1 MSLEV
6 ECGWTLLRALAVAL
20 VATPLAALIVATIK
34 AATPPRRRW
43 MILALAVPFLT
54 PGFVV
59 GYSYSNLT
67 LDLVRTPLLNELFY
81 DLLLL
86 IEVVPVG
93 VLVLG
98 MAPPPPLGPTAR
110 WCTRLTANQQ
120 LEHVASCRPLRQLG
134 YGPARNLI
142 PAFGLM
148 ALLVFHEFEIASLF
162 RVIAGGRLTPP
173 SWSNAL
179 FELIALQQLGQSSP
193 WNLWAY
199 GWLPLGCSLVL
210 LTPVLLLAW
219 TAISRDGPMPPAP
232 GARRSAAASRAA
244 CLWLSTALLLGT
256 IIPLGSLVQ
265 DGVPRLSSLGGD
277 NQHQLGRTLVHAG
290 RSLLPALLIASIS
303 AGLALW
309 LIKSKRLG
317 LLLLLAV
324 PGLMGGLALG
334 LVLTFCV
341 LALAEPL
348 GLGQSVAGLV
358 LGQALWLLPRAALL
372 LVLLAVVPRRESMH
386 LARLLQQAPAGP
398 QRTAGWQLVWQL
410 AGRRMA
416 WMMGLL
422 CWWAYLELT
431 LNELLAPP
439 QWLSVAH
446 RMYQQMHFGRNAAL
460 SSTTLVVV
468 VVPLAV
474 TALLVTVSRMMPGP
488 ASLAPAPAPASHTEN
503 A

>member
-67 LDLVRTPLLNELFY
+67 LDLVRTPILNELFY

-110 WCTRLTANQQ
+110 WCTRLTGPQRLRQ
-120 LEHVASCRPLRQLG
+120 VASCGRLRQLG
-134 YGPARNLI
+134 YGPARNLV
-142 PAFGLM
+142 PAAGLM

-162 RVIAGGRLTPP
+162 RVIAGGRLTPA

-179 FELIALQQLGQSSP
+179 FELIALQQLGQTAP
-193 WNLWAY
+193 WELWRF
-199 GWLPLGCSLVL
+199 GWLPLGCSLIL

-219 TAISRDGPMPPAP
+219 TAIGRDGKMPPVRGSQSSP
-232 GARRSAAASRAA
+232 AASRAA
-244 CLWLSTALLLGT
+244 SLWLIAALLLGT

-265 DGVPRLSSLGGD
+265 DGVPGLSSLWGE
-277 NQHQLGRTLVHAG
+277 NRHQLGRTLAHAG
-290 RSLLPALLIASIS
+290 RSLLPAILVASIA
-303 AGLALW
+303 AGVALG
-309 LIKSKRLG
+309 LLKHKRLG
-317 LLLLLAV
+317 LLLLLLTI
-324 PGLMGGLALG
+324 PGLLGGLALG

-348 GLGQSVAGLV
+348 GLGHSVAGLV
-358 LGQALWLLPRAALL
+358 LGQALWLLPRAVLL

-386 LARLLQQAPAGP
+386 LARLMQQAPGGP
-398 QRTAGWQLVWQL
+398 QRTAGWRLVWQL
-410 AGRRMA
+410 AGRRVA
-416 WMMGLL
+416 WMIGLL

-460 SSTTLVVV
+460 STTTLVVV
-468 VVPLAV
+468 LVPVAV
-474 TALLVTVSRMMPGP
+474 TALLVTVSRMIPGP
-488 ASLAPAPAPASHTEN
+488 ASRARPPASQTEN

>member
-20 VATPLAALIVATIK
+20 VATPLVMLLTVAIQG
-34 AATPPRRRW
+34 APPRMRCW
-43 MILALAVPFLT
+43 QVLALAVPFLT

-67 LDLVRTPLLNELFY
+67 LDLVRTPILNELFY

-86 IEVVPVG
+86 IEVAPAG
-93 VLVLG
+93 VLLLW

-110 WCTRLTANQQ
+110 WCIRLTGQQ
-120 LEHVASCRPLRQLG
+120 RLQQAASCGRLRQLC
-134 YGPARNLI
+134 YGPVRNLV

-162 RVIAGGRLTPP
+162 RVIAGGRLTPA

-179 FELIALQQLGQSSP
+179 FELIALQQLGQTSP
-193 WNLWAY
+193 WDLWKF
-199 GWLPLGCSLVL
+199 GWLPLGCSLIL

-219 TAISRDGPMPPAP
+219 TAIGRDGKMPPAP
-232 GARRSAAASRAA
+232 GSGRSPAASRAA
-244 CLWLSTALLLGT
+244 FLWLTAALLLGT
-256 IIPLGSLVQ
+256 IIPLASLVQ
-265 DGVPRLSSLGGD
+265 DGVPGLSSLWGE
-277 NQHQLGRTLVHAG
+277 NRHQLGRTLAHAG
-290 RSLLPALLIASIS
+290 RSLLPAILVASIA
-303 AGLALW
+303 AGGALW
-309 LIKSKRLG
+309 LLKHKRLG
-317 LLLLLAV
+317 LLLLLAI
-324 PGLMGGLALG
+324 PGLLGGLVLG

-348 GLGQSVAGLV
+348 GLGHSVAGLV

-410 AGRRMA
+410 AGRRLA
-416 WMMGLL
+416 WMIGLL

-439 QWLSVAH
+439 EWLSVAH

-460 SSTTLVVV
+460 SSTTLVVILA
-468 VVPLAV
+468 PLAV
-474 TALLVTVSRMMPGP
+474 AAVLVTVGRMIPGP
-488 ASLAPAPAPASHTEN
+488 AALARAPASHTEN